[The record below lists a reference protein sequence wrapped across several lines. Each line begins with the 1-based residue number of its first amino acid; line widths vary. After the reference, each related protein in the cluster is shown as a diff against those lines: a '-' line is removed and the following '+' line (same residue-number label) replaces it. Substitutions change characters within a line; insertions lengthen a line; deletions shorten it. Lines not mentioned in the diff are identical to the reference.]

1 MMSTSK
7 NDDNQ
12 SPGMIPLDKEGPLS
26 TVPEQKRKKSKKH
39 DKTSQSIRSNE
50 ELDLDLDD
58 ERRRK
63 KEQRRTKRLAKQLA
77 ALGLDENGD
86 PIDNFSLLKYPVREW
101 KFKLPGF
108 QEPIALNPVVTFIGV
123 VCLWGMVLWSSGKF
137 VRYATCVMALQA
149 LI

>member
-1 MMSTSK
+1 
-7 NDDNQ
+7 
-12 SPGMIPLDKEGPLS
+12 MIPPDKEGPLP
-26 TVPEQKRKKSKKH
+26 TVPEQKKKKSKKH
-39 DKTSQSIRSNE
+39 DKTSDE
-50 ELDLDLDD
+50 DLDLDD
-58 ERRRK
+58 ERRHK
-63 KEQRRTKRLAKQLA
+63 KELRRAKRIGKQLA

-86 PIDNFSLLKYPVREW
+86 PIDNFSLSKYPVREW

-137 VRYATCVMALQA
+137 VRYATCAMALQA